1 VAPIVRAPQP
11 PPAAQSIAW
20 ELEVR
25 KSYDQLGAALDVVD
39 LTDLR
44 RRVLEL
50 S

>member
-1 VAPIVRAPQP
+1 
-11 PPAAQSIAW
+11 
-20 ELEVR
+20 LEVR

-39 LTDLR
+39 LTDVR